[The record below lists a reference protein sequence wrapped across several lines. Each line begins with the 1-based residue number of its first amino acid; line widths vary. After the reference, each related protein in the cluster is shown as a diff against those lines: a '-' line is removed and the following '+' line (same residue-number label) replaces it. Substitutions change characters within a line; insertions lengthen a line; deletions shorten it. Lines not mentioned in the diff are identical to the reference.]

1 MSPKDPPNRSSRHR
15 LAPEQLRWRCDP
27 EQFSF
32 GTTGEL
38 GDCPINI
45 IGQPRAQEALELGLA
60 GRSDGYNVFVSGEVG
75 SGRSTVVKRMLSE
88 IDTEQ
93 PTPRDLV
100 YVHNFEDPDAPRRM
114 VFPAGRG
121 RVFKRAMDVLVEGLG
136 RDLHHLFDSEPYRKR
151 RAAHVEQAS
160 AGQKLRLK
168 EFEKRVQEQGFTL
181 VQVQMGPFVQSRL
194 VPVVAGNPVDMDQL
208 ESLVESGQFKQ
219 EEFDELKRRG
229 SELQTELE
237 GLSKEVHRLQRDL
250 RGQILALD
258 RALAQPLVEEAT
270 GELRGTFKPE
280 ELESYLDQ
288 VTDDILAN
296 LGEFRKSE
304 EPGEEPAGP
313 PESAASSGIGQRYSV
328 NVVVDNSQTEGPPVI
343 WETNPSYRNLFG
355 TVEKS
360 RSETGEWETDHT
372 RIKAGSL
379 LRANGGFLVLDAMD
393 VLVEAGVWAAL
404 KRTLRHRQVELQS
417 FDPGFLFSG
426 VSLKPEPVPIDVKVV
441 MIGTRQI
448 YRLLYAVDEDF
459 KKIFKVKAEFATHT
473 PLNDDEMLNYACLI
487 HKRVR
492 VEGLPPFHRDAVAG
506 VIEHGVR
513 LAGDRDRLTTRFT
526 EVTDLVRE
534 AGYWARK
541 AGEKVV
547 RAAHLQQALER
558 RIYRVNLVEELMRER
573 IADGTVL
580 LDIEGE
586 KIGQVNGLALL
597 DLGDHEFALPSR
609 ITATTAMGRAGIID
623 IDREAQMSGS
633 THTKG
638 VLILTGFL
646 RARFAQTKPLTLTAS
661 ICFEQSY
668 GGIDGDSAS
677 SAELYALLSSL
688 AEVPLLQGIAVTG
701 SVNQRGEVQPIGG
714 VNRKVEGFFDLCR
727 LQGLNGRQGAMI
739 PSRNLDQLMLR
750 PDVVEAVRKKKF
762 HVWAVATIE
771 EGLEV
776 LTGLPSGPRGEDGAF
791 PADGVFGRVD
801 AKLDRLAEEVARY
814 GAADLGLAR

>member
-1 MSPKDPPNRSSRHR
+1 
-15 LAPEQLRWRCDP
+15 
-27 EQFSF
+27 
-32 GTTGEL
+32 
-38 GDCPINI
+38 
-45 IGQPRAQEALELGLA
+45 
-60 GRSDGYNVFVSGEVG
+60 
-75 SGRSTVVKRMLSE
+75 
-88 IDTEQ
+88 
-93 PTPRDLV
+93 
-100 YVHNFEDPDAPRRM
+100 
-114 VFPAGRG
+114 
-121 RVFKRAMDVLVEGLG
+121 
-136 RDLHHLFDSEPYRKR
+136 
-151 RAAHVEQAS
+151 
-160 AGQKLRLK
+160 
-168 EFEKRVQEQGFTL
+168 
-181 VQVQMGPFVQSRL
+181 VQSRL

-208 ESLVESGQFKQ
+208 EALVESGQFKR
-219 EEFDELKRRG
+219 EEFDELKRCAT
-229 SELQTELE
+229 ELQTELE
-237 GLSKEVHRLQRDL
+237 GLSKEVHRLQREL
-250 RGQILALD
+250 RGQLLALD
-258 RALAQPLVEEAT
+258 RQLAQPLVEEAT
-270 GELRGTFKPE
+270 AELRGSFKPE
-280 ELESYLDQ
+280 ELETYLDQ

-296 LGEFRKSE
+296 LGEFRKAE
-304 EPGEEPAGP
+304 ETDDESPGP
-313 PESAASSGIGQRYSV
+313 PEAGPSSGFGQRYSA
-328 NVVVDNSQTEGPPVI
+328 NVVVDNSQTDGPPVI

-355 TVEKS
+355 TVEKT

-379 LRANGGFLVLDAMD
+379 LRANGGFLVLDAFD

-404 KRTLRHRQVELQS
+404 KRTLRHRQVEIQS
-417 FDPGFLFSG
+417 FDPAFLFSG

-448 YRLLYAVDEDF
+448 YALLFAHDEDF
-459 KKIFKVKAEFATHT
+459 KKIFKVKADFATHT
-473 PLNDDEMLNYACLI
+473 PLNSDEMMNYACLI

-541 AGEKVV
+541 AGAKLV
-547 RAAHLQQALER
+547 RASHLDHALDR
-558 RIYRVNLVEELMRER
+558 RIYRVNLVEELLRER

-580 LDIEGE
+580 LDLEGD
-586 KIGQVNGLALL
+586 KVGQVNGLALL

-609 ITATTAMGRAGIID
+609 ITATTAMGRSGIID
-623 IDREAQMSGS
+623 IDREAEMSGS
-633 THTKG
+633 VHTKG

-661 ICFEQSY
+661 TCFEQSY

-688 AEVPLLQGIAVTG
+688 AEVPLQQGVAVTG

-714 VNRKVEGFFDLCR
+714 VNRKIEGFFDLCR
-727 LQGLNGRQGAMI
+727 LKGLDGRQGVMI
-739 PSRNLDQLMLR
+739 PSRNLSHLMLR
-750 PDVVEAVRKKKF
+750 TDVVDAVREKQF

-776 LTGLPSGPRGEDGAF
+776 LTGLPSGPRGEDGSF
-791 PADGVFGRVD
+791 PPDGVFGRVD

-814 GAADLGLAR
+814 GAADLGPAR